1 MTPELVG
8 ALWTFAGTAA
18 LAVLGWIGS
27 IIVKRVRPRAS
38 EPEMW
43 KRLDELSVEMFGGQG
58 EDGRQVIG
66 LRSRVET
73 AERKFGAA
81 GRVIRDL
88 ARQWPSQ
95 HVPRLNPAD
104 LDELDETT
112 LQLDHPWRVKP

>member
-1 MTPELVG
+1 MNGEAIG
-8 ALWTFAGTAA
+8 ALWTFAGAA
-18 LAVLGWIGS
+18 VLAVFGWIGN

-43 KRLDELSVEMFGGQG
+43 KRLDQLSVEVYGGDDEHG
-58 EDGRQVIG
+58 KPVMG
-66 LRSRVET
+66 LRQRVEVS
-73 AERKFGAA
+73 ERRFDAA

-104 LDELDETT
+104 LDLLDERT
-112 LQLDHPWRVKP
+112 LELDHPWRTRP